1 LHTTATQS
9 SFKATSPT
17 LSIRTREH
25 FSKSKCLKDIALNDG
40 QGNFGECIWSNGV
53 TCTSNGDIFLVD
65 RLEHR
70 VLVFNK
76 ELIFKYQIGSKGSDS
91 SQFDEPCDICIGESG
106 KLYVADKN
114 NSRVQIFSESKRNRE
129 SKGVKLGTSLSF
141 GLDGLFSASP
151 TKSTKSV
158 RSPTAKTKMFKTTGE
173 FCYHNYIELDDK
185 PIKLCS
191 APFSGNMAVS
201 TKHGEFSF

>member
-1 LHTTATQS
+1 M
-9 SFKATSPT
+9 
-17 LSIRTREH
+17 
-25 FSKSKCLKDIALNDG
+25 
-40 QGNFGECIWSNGV
+40 
-53 TCTSNGDIFLVD
+53 
-65 RLEHR
+65 
-70 VLVFNK
+70 FNK

-173 FCYHNYIELDDK
+173 FCFHNYIELDDK

-201 TKHGEFSF
+201 TKHGEFSFGMAFRGVASYMIYMLKHSQSFLNLCTHRPFTCSYCMLIDLYFGVTNFTHDFCDEHNTRFLVRI